1 MSHFCCVLYYTEN
14 VILLFYISY
23 SYSPYPVTNDG
34 RYLVKTTGH
43 KCIRINNHEHTDLQE
58 YILEYT
64 LLVLMGHSLMK
75 VSVSIYSNSKL
86 MYTLFFGEYI
96 LQLHVW
102 RKFA

>member
-1 MSHFCCVLYYTEN
+1 MNTLIYKS
-14 VILLFYISY
+14 
-23 SYSPYPVTNDG
+23 
-34 RYLVKTTGH
+34 
-43 KCIRINNHEHTDLQE
+43 
-58 YILEYT
+58 ILEYT
-64 LLVLMGHSLMK
+64 LLVLMGHSSMK